1 MVRFM
6 QSKCVALSPF
16 STLICFC
23 SKLQSTGQKVGAAA
37 AVCHLKKE
45 DNHYSLSMANVGD
58 VEVVVCRRGE
68 VVPISRRFL
77 VQSDHQECNRICKSD
92 GIITEV
98 GFQTWFLIL
107 CLREIKTLLHGLTLH
122 WCYSI

>member
-1 MVRFM
+1 MNGPFYAVHFYNK
-6 QSKCVALSPF
+6 KCVALSPF
-16 STLICFC
+16 STLICFG
-23 SKLQSTGQKVGAAA
+23 SKLQCTGQKVGAAA

-107 CLREIKTLLHGLTLH
+107 CVSEKLRR
-122 WCYSI
+122 CYMD

>member
-1 MVRFM
+1 M
-6 QSKCVALSPF
+6 
-16 STLICFC
+16 
-23 SKLQSTGQKVGAAA
+23 G
-37 AVCHLKKE
+37 HLKKE

-107 CLREIKTLLHGLTLH
+107 CVSEKLRR
-122 WCYSI
+122 CYMD

>member
-1 MVRFM
+1 MNGPFYAVHFYNKKR
-6 QSKCVALSPF
+6 VALSPF

-98 GFQTWFLIL
+98 GVQTWFLSL
-107 CLREIKTLLHGLTLH
+107 CVSEKLRR
-122 WCYSI
+122 CYMD

>member
-1 MVRFM
+1 MNGPFYAVHIYNK
-6 QSKCVALSPF
+6 KCVALSPF

-23 SKLQSTGQKVGAAA
+23 SKLQCTGQKVGAAA

-98 GFQTWFLIL
+98 GFQTWFLSL
-107 CLREIKTLLHGLTLH
+107 CVSEKLRR
-122 WCYSI
+122 CYMD